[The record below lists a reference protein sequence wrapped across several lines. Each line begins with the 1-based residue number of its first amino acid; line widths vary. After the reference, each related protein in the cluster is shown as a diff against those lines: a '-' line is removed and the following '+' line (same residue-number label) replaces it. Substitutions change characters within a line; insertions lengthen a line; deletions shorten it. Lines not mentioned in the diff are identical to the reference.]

1 MKNEVHTSATLR
13 DIILYLE
20 QPQADKDENIHLSF
34 SKVEILC
41 WQDCRFMFSE
51 KYSFLLRPPLA
62 SIHLNK
68 PSLTATRKD
77 A

>member
-41 WQDCRFMFSE
+41 
-51 KYSFLLRPPLA
+51 
-62 SIHLNK
+62 
-68 PSLTATRKD
+68 
-77 A
+77 